1 MGGYTDK
8 LDASCVYPVLKKT
21 KLQNH
26 IIRQATQQK
35 YRRKSKMNEGDSDY
49 WKKMFRCTQGPCHA
63 SLSKEIPP
71 LGQFYSLFSGFFK
84 SPE

>member
-1 MGGYTDK
+1 
-8 LDASCVYPVLKKT
+8 
-21 KLQNH
+21 
-26 IIRQATQQK
+26 
-35 YRRKSKMNEGDSDY
+35 MNEGDSDY